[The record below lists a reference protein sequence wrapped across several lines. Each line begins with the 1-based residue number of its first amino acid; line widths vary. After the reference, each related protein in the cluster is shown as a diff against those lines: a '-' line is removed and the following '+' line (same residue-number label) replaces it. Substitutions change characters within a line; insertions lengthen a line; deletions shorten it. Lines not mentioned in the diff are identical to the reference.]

1 MSITHE
7 ERVKLLKCFNDLKNI
22 LQTIY
27 DCHDLF
33 MSDIGKLE
41 LIQYELST
49 IGKFE
54 RGEDYYGDHV
64 LTKET
69 DDA

>member
-7 ERVKLLKCFNDLKNI
+7 ERVKLLKCFNDLTNI

-41 LIQYELST
+41 RIQSELSN

-54 RGEDYYGDHV
+54 RGKNHYDDYV

>member
-7 ERVKLLKCFNDLKNI
+7 ERVKLLKCFNDLKNV

-27 DCHDLF
+27 DCNDLF
-33 MSDIGKLE
+33 MSDVGKLE
-41 LIQYELST
+41 RIQSELSN

-54 RGEDYYGDHV
+54 RGKNHYADHV
-64 LTKET
+64 LSE
-69 DDA
+69 DYD